1 MMDKPTDE
9 HRSGIDMQ
17 NLVNAQVEVNRA
29 CHLMNARMNRHIF
42 PYSNYTD
49 EDLADKK
56 VCDHIEQ
63 AINHLQR
70 AMERA
75 TGVEGF
81 YSVRRNH
88 HRGVRDENKAGA

>member
-1 MMDKPTDE
+1 MDKPTDDYK
-9 HRSGIDMQ
+9 SGIDMQ
-17 NLVNAQVEVNRA
+17 GLVNAQVSVNRA

-63 AINHLQR
+63 AIKDLQR
-70 AMERA
+70 AMRRA
-75 TGVEGF
+75 TGVDGF
-81 YSVRRNH
+81 YSALAQKRREPWP
-88 HRGVRDENKAGA
+88 G